1 MAQTSAFGFKPSTDK
16 VLRNLQ
22 DYVRRSDY
30 STRSERI
37 MTYEIMCAQP
47 YLVKI
52 PLVYI

>member
-1 MAQTSAFGFKPSTDK
+1 MAQTSAFGFKPSTGK

-22 DYVRRSDY
+22 DYVRSDY

-52 PLVYI
+52 QLVYI